1 MGIMV
6 KSCEEERGGAG
17 YVWKGDGVFFLKHVL
32 DWKETSDRE
41 RKGHP
46 LS

>member
-17 YVWKGDGVFFLKHVL
+17 YVWKGDGVFFFKTCVRV
-32 DWKETSDRE
+32 E
-41 RKGHP
+41 GNQ
-46 LS
+46 